1 MDHAWSGRPA
11 PHRVAAPIEP
21 QAGLVEGRAVAA
33 DAVLAENRLHVAREI
48 HFAGRLRDRR
58 LEGRHGD
65 EDGPRDPAS
74 VHLVPPRKGSAR
86 AGVEAIILSSVL
98 TRACTFAGLL
108 AVFLPVCSH
117 LRGAEGAF
125 FWSAKIPVDLPDRAE
140 VIRQMRDA
148 GDHPGQLHLAD
159 VTR

>member
-86 AGVEAIILSSVL
+86 AGVEAIILRLDACMHIRWTAGGVPAGLFSL
-98 TRACTFAGLL
+98 TRG
-108 AVFLPVCSH
+108 
-117 LRGAEGAF
+117 
-125 FWSAKIPVDLPDRAE
+125 
-140 VIRQMRDA
+140 
-148 GDHPGQLHLAD
+148 
-159 VTR
+159 